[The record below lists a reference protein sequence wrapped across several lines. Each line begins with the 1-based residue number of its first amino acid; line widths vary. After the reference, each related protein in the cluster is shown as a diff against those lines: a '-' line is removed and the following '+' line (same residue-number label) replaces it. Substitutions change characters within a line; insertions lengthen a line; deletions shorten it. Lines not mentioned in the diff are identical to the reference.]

1 MYISSNL
8 TISTH
13 PRYAGGLGP
22 QNLTK
27 QIHKMKAAAPDRTVW
42 CDMESS
48 LRTLVRKDDE
58 EHDVFDM
65 NKVMVCIQ
73 QVSLAGRAFMQVG
86 NIVRYTAILKTMV
99 IAYLLS
105 NAVRVL
111 SVVSLFAGGSNGAR
125 TCTGTCSIGVVA
137 L

>member
-1 MYISSNL
+1 
-8 TISTH
+8 
-13 PRYAGGLGP
+13 
-22 QNLTK
+22 
-27 QIHKMKAAAPDRTVW
+27 
-42 CDMESS
+42 MESS